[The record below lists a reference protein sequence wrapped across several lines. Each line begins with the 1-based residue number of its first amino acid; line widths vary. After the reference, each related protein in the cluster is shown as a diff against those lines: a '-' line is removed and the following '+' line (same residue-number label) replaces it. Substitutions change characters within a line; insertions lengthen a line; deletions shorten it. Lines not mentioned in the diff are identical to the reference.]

1 MKYLLRIFPLAFCM
15 MSIQAIAQDST
26 GLAGTPYQEPQLA
39 AGEKSPYLLKEWYS
53 GTVRTSD
60 DRVHDGVQ
68 LRYDFV
74 KDEIEYKTAS
84 GVYRVSSG
92 VTEFSIPSG
101 VELYTFKNGYPAVGK
116 QTDRSFYRLLYDGNT
131 KLLKKYTNPIKV
143 EKASATRE
151 MDAGAKL
158 YLLKD
163 GKMNPVQLENR
174 NSFLKLLTDERNK
187 LNYVIR
193 EQQLDFAGED
203 DLIRLLEEYD
213 SYKAGRGGN

>member
-1 MKYLLRIFPLAFCM
+1 MKYLLRIFTLTCCFAGV
-15 MSIQAIAQDST
+15 QAYGQDST
-26 GLAGTPYQEPQLA
+26 GLAGTPYQETQPA

-53 GTVRTSD
+53 GAVRTSD
-60 DRVHDGVQ
+60 DRVHDGIP

-74 KDEIEYKTAS
+74 KDEVEYKAGS
-84 GVYRVSSG
+84 GLYRVSSG
-92 VTEFSIPSG
+92 VSEFSIPSG
-101 VELYTFKNGYPAVGK
+101 VELYTFRSGYPAVGELTEK
-116 QTDRSFYRLLYDGNT
+116 SFYRVLYDGNT
-131 KLLKKYTNPIKV
+131 KLLKKYTSPIKV

-158 YLLKD
+158 FLLKD
-163 GKMNPVQLENR
+163 DKMNPVQLGNR
-174 NSFLKLLTDERNK
+174 NSFMKLLTDERNK
-187 LNYVIR
+187 LNYVIK

>member
-1 MKYLLRIFPLAFCM
+1 MKYLLRIFTLASC
-15 MSIQAIAQDST
+15 IAAAQVNAQDST
-26 GLAGTPYQEPQLA
+26 GLAGTPYQETQLA
-39 AGEKSPYLLKEWYS
+39 AGDKSPYLLKEWYS
-53 GTVRTSD
+53 GAVRTSD

-68 LRYDFV
+68 LRYDYL
-74 KDEIEYKTAS
+74 KDEIEYKAGS
-84 GVYRVSSG
+84 GMYRVSSG
-92 VTEFSIPSG
+92 VKEFTIPSG
-101 VELYTFKNGYPAVGK
+101 VELYTFRSGYPAVGNG
-116 QTDRSFYRLLYDGNT
+116 TENSFYRVLYDGNT

-163 GKMNPVQLENR
+163 GKMNAVQLSNR

-187 LNYVIR
+187 LNYVIK